1 MLEINRRCARAFY
14 EKGNALAR
22 LGKQL
27 EAVISY
33 DQALEIEPD
42 NPKTLY
48 QKGIALAQRE
58 RYDDAIKTFERMLAL
73 EPDNSQALYY
83 LGIAYAAGNGTMRP
97 SGRLNDPSNTT
108 RQMPLPTIIW
118 GSRLSSVSGTTMR
131 SRHFPMHLPL
141 TQPMHPH
148 TITRVSRIS
157 SPGSMR
163 RPSRHSIHQSR

>member
-14 EKGNALAR
+14 EKGNALVR

-27 EAVISY
+27 EAIISY

-73 EPDNSQALYY
+73 EPVIRRRS
-83 LGIAYAAGNGTMRP
+83 
-97 SGRLNDPSNTT
+97 
-108 RQMPLPTIIW
+108 IIW
-118 GSRLSSVSGTTMR
+118 VLCMLAG
-131 SRHFPMHLPL
+131 
-141 TQPMHPH
+141 
-148 TITRVSRIS
+148 
-157 SPGSMR
+157 
-163 RPSRHSIHQSR
+163 